1 MKTRAVRMY
10 GKEDLRLEEFE
21 LPKLKDDEIFV
32 KFVSNEE
39 KFKCKGLKVKAHS
52 TVGAGDAMVAAI
64 SYGVEKGLCY
74 REAAKLGVATSAGA
88 VTTIGTKPPTREV
101 VDELLVQVECEE
113 I

>member
-1 MKTRAVRMY
+1 MGKDGAV
-10 GKEDLRLEEFE
+10 
-21 LPKLKDDEIFV
+21 
-32 KFVSNEE
+32 FVSNEE

-64 SYGVEKGLCY
+64 SYGVEKGLSY
-74 REAAKLGVATSAGA
+74 KEAAKLGVATSAGA

-101 VDELLVQVECEE
+101 VDELLAQVKCEE